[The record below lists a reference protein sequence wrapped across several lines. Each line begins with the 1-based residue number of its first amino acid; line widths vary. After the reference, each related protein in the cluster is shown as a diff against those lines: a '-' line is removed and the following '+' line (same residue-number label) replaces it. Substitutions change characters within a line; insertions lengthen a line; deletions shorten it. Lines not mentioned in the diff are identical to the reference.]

1 MNKNL
6 LRSFK
11 DSSYVYS
18 NYPQVK
24 LLKIQTTCLMK
35 SIFSITNR
43 YLVRPFNYSRCLKYL
58 QDPSNIFVKL
68 IFVMSKSFLRSFEYS
83 RYLKRSQSS
92 TSTLHVTRSLSS
104 SCILP
109 WSTARFQRTLHMDQ
123 QTIVKMSPIK
133 GEYQRGS
140 FDKSFR
146 SDTIHCIFFFFVVS
160 ILIRPQS
167 SVRGTLWEN
176 LRLEPGPRAYESA
189 RISRR
194 CPIFLRLFCPRF
206 HRNLQNRM
214 AVVRINDTAEVVFL
228 LLLVRLLLQLV
239 EHRGLLT
246 VVHHDDN
253 TILNNWRLGK
263 RRLNLRRIRCTT
275 RSTMGLE
282 DFDRHCPLKQ
292 KEIRLWKKERMG

>member
-1 MNKNL
+1 MSYEEYFL
-6 LRSFK
+6 YHEQISCLSF
-11 DSSYVYS
+11 
-18 NYPQVK
+18 Q
-24 LLKIQTTCLMK
+24 LFTMLKISAGSEQHICQAYLRHEQEFYSSFRVFTILKT
-35 SIFSITNR
+35 FSK
-43 YLVRPFNYSRCLKYL
+43 FN
-58 QDPSNIFVKL
+58 QHD
-68 IFVMSKSFLRSFEYS
+68 
-83 RYLKRSQSS
+83 
-92 TSTLHVTRSLSS
+92 THSLSS
-104 SCILP
+104 SYILS

-123 QTIVKMSPIK
+123 QTIVKMSPVK

-146 SDTIHCIFFFFVVS
+146 SDTIHYIFFFFFVVS

-176 LRLEPGPRAYESA
+176 LRLEPRPQVYESA

-206 HRNLQNRM
+206 HRNLRNRM
-214 AVVRINDTAEVVFL
+214 AVVRINDTAEAVFL
-228 LLLVRLLLQLV
+228 LLQVRLLLQLV

-282 DFDRHCPLKQ
+282 EFDRHCPLKQ
-292 KEIRLWKKERMG
+292 KEIRLWKKERTS

>member
-1 MNKNL
+1 MSYKEYFL
-6 LRSFK
+6 YHEQISCSSFQ
-11 DSSYVYS
+11 
-18 NYPQVK
+18 PFTM
-24 LLKIQTTCLMK
+24 LKISAGSEQHICQAYLRHEQE
-35 SIFSITNR
+35 FSSSFRVFTILKTF
-43 YLVRPFNYSRCLKYL
+43 LKFN
-58 QDPSNIFVKL
+58 Q
-68 IFVMSKSFLRSFEYS
+68 
-83 RYLKRSQSS
+83 
-92 TSTLHVTRSLSS
+92 HVTHSLSS

-109 WSTARFQRTLHMDQ
+109 WSTTRFQWTLHMDQ
-123 QTIVKMSPIK
+123 QTIVKMSPVK

-146 SDTIHCIFFFFVVS
+146 NDTIHCIFFFFVVS

-206 HRNLQNRM
+206 HRNLRNRM
-214 AVVRINDTAEVVFL
+214 AVVRINDTAEAVFL

-239 EHRGLLT
+239 EHRELLT